1 MSVNHNEKEESSSSS
16 VATLSPWVLHFV
28 RKYEMKP
35 HVEGGFYS
43 EIFRH
48 PLTTS
53 VVLKE
58 KVEKEP
64 PLVSSSGGTI
74 QNASEDRHLS
84 TSIFYLLAAND
95 FSCFHKI
102 KAFEQWHY
110 YCGNS
115 SLIIHVL
122 DGRSDEKKYGKF
134 ILNNDCSNQP
144 QTNLETSVRHLN
156 MEGNLLTPAYGH
168 CKNDVKEIMN
178 SKYDTFVDI
187 SCIVPPDCWFAAEL
201 LNKEEDRFVMSGCT
215 CSFGFDFKDFETGKR
230 EQLLREFCGNDVA
243 TDDENKREL
252 TALITRLT
260 RE

>member
-1 MSVNHNEKEESSSSS
+1 MSNS
-16 VATLSPWVLHFV
+16 ALPTTQQQYSPAVLHYV
-28 RKYEMKP
+28 RKYDMKP

-43 EIFRH
+43 EIFRN
-48 PLTTS
+48 PLTTCFS
-53 VVLKE
+53 SPKE
-58 KVEKEP
+58 S
-64 PLVSSSGGTI
+64 LSDDAAAT
-74 QNASEDRHLS
+74 SEHERSLS

-115 SLIIHVL
+115 SLIVHVL
-122 DGRSDEKKYGKF
+122 DGRSDDKKYGKF
-134 ILNNDCSNQP
+134 ILNNHCWTQQDSSEN
-144 QTNLETSVRHLN
+144 SVRHLN
-156 MEGNLLTPAYGH
+156 HEGNLLTPVYGN
-168 CKNDVKEIMN
+168 CKNDMKQVLLN
-178 SKYDTFVDI
+178 QTFVDI

-230 EQLLREFCGNDVA
+230 EQLLREFCG
-243 TDDENKREL
+243 TDGITEENKEL
-252 TALITRLT
+252 AALITRLT